1 MNIGS
6 RILYMSVQFQIRNKS
21 LDQLTARAEESS
33 KTILTRLANK
43 TDTPQ
48 NRKKLRHIIGI
59 ERWGQSR
66 LKTLLGEPDLQDEYD
81 GYQPAESL
89 DFKALRNAFKQT
101 RTETVNL
108 VRKLQKKGVAAT
120 GKARHNGMGDVS
132 VPIWVGYLNQHANF
146 ESRLIR

>member
-6 RILYMSVQFQIRNKS
+6 RILYMSIQFQIRNKS
-21 LDQLTARAEESS
+21 LDQLTARAEASG

-43 TDTPQ
+43 TDSPQ

-66 LKTLLGEPDLQDEYD
+66 LKALLGEPARQDEYD
-81 GYQPAESL
+81 GYQPAEAL
-89 DFKALRNAFKQT
+89 DFKAPRNAFKQT
-101 RTETVNL
+101 RTETVTL
-108 VRKLQKKGVAAT
+108 VRKLQKKGVADT

-132 VPIWVGYLNQHANF
+132 VPIWLGYLNQHANF
-146 ESRLIR
+146 ESRRIR